1 MKQLTVVAV
10 ALWLG
15 AMGFFAF
22 VVAPAA
28 FSTLERE
35 AAGKFVSAVFPRY
48 YAVGLALGLAALA
61 GLGARWTGGAWRGW
75 DWLPLGLVLLMLAL
89 TLYAGAVVLPAA
101 HAAREAI
108 RQAGMDPSAAAGFAR
123 LHRLS
128 GILNAIVMV
137 SGVLVLVV
145 EMGRRRCGSS
155 SRSAST
161 TWCSASATRR
171 RPAAST
177 PRSWAAPWI
186 TSTSG
191 SPCSSCA
198 SASI

>member
-1 MKQLTVVAV
+1 MRQLTVVAT

-35 AAGKFVSAVFPRY
+35 AAGKFVGAVFPRY
-48 YAVGLALGLAALA
+48 YAVGLALGLAATT
-61 GLGARWTGGAWRGW
+61 GFGARWIGGAWRGW
-75 DWLPLGLVLLMLAL
+75 DWLTAGLVLIMLAL

-101 HAAREAI
+101 HAAREAV

-137 SGVLVLVV
+137 SGVVVLAI
-145 EMGRRRCGSS
+145 EM
-155 SRSAST
+155 
-161 TWCSASATRR
+161 TRR
-171 RPAAST
+171 R
-177 PRSWAAPWI
+177 
-186 TSTSG
+186 
-191 SPCSSCA
+191 
-198 SASI
+198 